1 MQNLD
6 IRLQNVW
13 GGFESCSSCNF
24 RKFQLM
30 FWFIYLLS
38 AFIVYIKFDFL
49 FSLFLKDNPHI
60 NLLEEEK
67 ELIKFASI
75 TLPVF
80 NTVLAIGGFFIKETK

>member
-1 MQNLD
+1 
-6 IRLQNVW
+6 
-13 GGFESCSSCNF
+13 
-24 RKFQLM
+24 M

-75 TLPVF
+75 TLPAF